1 MEDIDDTHNAIIA
14 WRKDLLKFPSEK
26 TPKLFIRELTKWL
39 EHYNN
44 SCDFQGIFRAGQIF
58 A

>member
-1 MEDIDDTHNAIIA
+1 MEDIDDTHNGIIA

-44 SCDFQGIFRAGQIF
+44 STDITSTRSN
-58 A
+58 